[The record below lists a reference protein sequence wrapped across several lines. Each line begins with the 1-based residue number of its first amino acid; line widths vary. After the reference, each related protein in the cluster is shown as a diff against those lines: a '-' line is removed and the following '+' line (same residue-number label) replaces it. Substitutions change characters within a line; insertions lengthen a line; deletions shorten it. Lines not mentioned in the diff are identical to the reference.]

1 MNQPATTEPTIAD
14 RLALTH
20 AILGEYEQILAWSVH
35 VDRIDGPPAVTA
47 RPGSIGQVER
57 RESMTEIGMYLAEA
71 MQTIQ
76 SDSKAEIKMGELRC
90 IVMIVQGESNRVLL
104 AVTFSVDGDI
114 GKSVMRIFRRVGRAW
129 KRPEPGARPQPV
141 HPPTL

>member
-1 MNQPATTEPTIAD
+1 MNQPATTEPTVAD

-20 AILGEYEQILAWSVH
+20 AILSEYEQILAWSVH
-35 VDRIDGPPAVTA
+35 ADTIGVRPAVTV
-47 RPGSIGQVER
+47 RPGSIASAQR

-71 MQTIQ
+71 ME

-90 IVMIVQGESNRVLL
+90 IVMIVQGESNRVLIAL
-104 AVTFSVDGDI
+104 TFSVDGDI
-114 GKSVMRIFRRVGRAW
+114 GKSVMRTFRRVGRAW

-141 HPPTL
+141 HPPTPRL